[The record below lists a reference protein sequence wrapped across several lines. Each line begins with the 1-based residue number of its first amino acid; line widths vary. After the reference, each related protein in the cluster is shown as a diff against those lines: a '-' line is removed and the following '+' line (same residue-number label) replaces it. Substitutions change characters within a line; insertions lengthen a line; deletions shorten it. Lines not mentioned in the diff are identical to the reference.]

1 MRYNPILENP
11 DTDDFHSDDDAETRS
26 EVKREDQPALNQQDE
41 FLHPPVFLRVGQRG
55 YFYLIGHHEFNAND
69 YTREQALTEFRNR
82 MLALHHRVFGGRR
95 ETESRVAEDKKKSQT
110 TSAADRTWQDGASDE
125 FLSIYNRM
133 TTRSR

>member
-1 MRYNPILENP
+1 MRRHTFWT
-11 DTDDFHSDDDAETRS
+11 DTET
-26 EVKREDQPALNQQDE
+26 ETETTREDSPQDQPALNQQDE
-41 FLHPPVFLRVGQRG
+41 FLHPPVFFRVGPRG

-82 MLALHHRVFGGRR
+82 MLAEHHRVFGGRR